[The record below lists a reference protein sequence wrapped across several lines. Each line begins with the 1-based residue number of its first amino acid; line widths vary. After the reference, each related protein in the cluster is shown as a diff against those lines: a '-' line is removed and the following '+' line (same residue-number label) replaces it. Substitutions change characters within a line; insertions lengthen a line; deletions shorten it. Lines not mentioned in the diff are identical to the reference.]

1 MINLTITSEVL
12 FCPGLLV
19 DARKSNIVVLLSKQ
33 LNADDFDYAVLV
45 FN

>member
-12 FCPGLLV
+12 FCLGLLV
-19 DARKSNIVVLLSKQ
+19 DAQKSNIVVLLSKQ